1 MDGRRETGRR
11 GEDVAAAFVA
21 GLGMRVVVRN
31 FRCRAG
37 EIDVVAMDGDT
48 VVFVEVR
55 TRAGTGFGTPL
66 ESVDRRKQAQ
76 VGRVARHFLS
86 ARGWHERS
94 ARFDVVGVRLDADP
108 PVVEHVRGAFDLIG

>member
-21 GLGMRVVVRN
+21 GLGWRVVVRN

-55 TRAGTGFGTPL
+55 ARAGRGFGTPL

-86 ARGWHERS
+86 ARGWHERA
-94 ARFDVVGVRLDADP
+94 ARFDVVGIRLDVDP
-108 PVVEHVRGAFDLIG
+108 PAVEHVRGAFDLIG

>member
-21 GLGMRVVVRN
+21 RLGWRLVERN

-37 EIDVVAMDGDT
+37 EIDVVALDGDT

-55 TRAGTGFGTPL
+55 TRAGPGFGTPL
-66 ESVDRRKQAQ
+66 ESVDGRKQAQ
-76 VGRVARHFLS
+76 VGRVARYFLS
-86 ARGWHERS
+86 ARGWHERP
-94 ARFDVVGVRLDADP
+94 ARFDVIGVRLDAAP
-108 PVVEHVRGAFDLIG
+108 PAVEHVRGAFDLIG